1 MIEKHQKKIYQEVAN
16 TIRGLSMDGVQKANS
31 GHPGLPLGCAEI
43 GAILWG
49 QFLNYD
55 PTDEEALW
63 RDHFV
68 LSAGHGSMFLYSVLH
83 LSGYNLS
90 LEDLKNFR
98 QKNSKTPGH
107 PEKLDTEGV
116 EVTTGPLGQGVANA
130 VGIAFGLKVLAE
142 KFNQNGFPIFDNKVV
157 VLAGDGCLME
167 GVSHEASSFAG
178 HYCLNNLIVLYDRN
192 NITLDGAFSDS
203 CSDDDILRYKSY
215 GFDVVVI
222 ENANDIEEV
231 SEVLMNIRRMQEKPL
246 LVVCNTVIG
255 FGSPHKAGT
264 HKVHGSPLGE
274 EEVIATKKA
283 LGMSLEKF
291 YVPPSVKDFF
301 NERKEFQKKNKKHF
315 EEMMVNYEK
324 SYPELAKE
332 LKERKNLT
340 ISKDL
345 KKALAKISFED
356 KIAGRAASAAALKV
370 IAKYVPSLIGGSA
383 DLSGSDC
390 TMLEDY
396 PIIKKGMFAGRN
408 IKYGVREFAMAAIAN
423 GLCTLYFRPFVGT
436 FLCFSDYMR
445 NAIRLAALSRHPTL
459 FVFTHDSIFLGEDGP
474 THQPIEQLA
483 SLRAMPGLFVFR
495 PGDAHEVAGSWWV
508 AINRIGGPSVLIFTR
523 QGIPTLKE
531 SDRDFD
537 QTVGKGA
544 YILIEEDKTLEI
556 DVTIIATGSELF
568 LAKEAHRRLTSEK
581 LSKNVRV
588 VSMPCMDLFETM
600 DVSYKESVIA
610 KNGGL
615 FVSIEAGTSF
625 GWERY
630 TGKDG
635 VNISIDSFGKSEPI
649 EDLQMDFGFTID
661 QVMEQIMA
669 AVSTKI

>member
-1 MIEKHQKKIYQEVAN
+1 MLEKHQKKVYQEVAN
-16 TIRGLSMDGVQKANS
+16 TIRALSMDGVEKANS

-43 GAILWG
+43 GAVLWG

-55 PTDEEALW
+55 PHDENAIN

-83 LSGYNLS
+83 LSGYNVTI
-90 LEDLKNFR
+90 EDLKKFR
-98 QKNSKTPGH
+98 QKNSNTPGH

-142 KFNQNGFPIFDNKVV
+142 KFNQDGFAIFNNKVV

-178 HYCLNNLIVLYDRN
+178 HYRLNNLILLYDRN

-215 GFDVVVI
+215 GFDVVEI
-222 ENANDIEEV
+222 ENGNDIEEV
-231 SEVLMNIRRMQEKPL
+231 SEVLMSLRGAQEKPV

-255 FGSPHKAGT
+255 FGSPNKAGS

-274 EEVIATKKA
+274 EEVTLTKKA
-283 LGMSLEKF
+283 LGISLEKF
-291 YVPPSVKDFF
+291 YVPSSVKDFF
-301 NERKEFQKKNKKHF
+301 HQRKEVQKKNKKHF
-315 EEMMVNYEK
+315 EQMLFSYEK
-324 SYPELAKE
+324 QYPELYKE
-332 LKERKNLT
+332 LKGRKDFFVP
-340 ISKDL
+340 KEL
-345 KKALAKISFED
+345 KKALLEISFED
-356 KIAGRAASAAALKV
+356 KIAGRAASNAALKV

-390 TMLEDY
+390 TMLSDY
-396 PIIKKGMFAGRN
+396 KIIKRGDFNGRN

-423 GLCTLYFRPFVGT
+423 GLTTLYFRPFVGT

-445 NAIRLAALSRHPTL
+445 NAIRLACISKHPTL

-474 THQPIEQLA
+474 THQPVEHVA
-483 SLRAMPGLFVFR
+483 SLRAMPNLFVFR
-495 PGDAHEVAGSWWV
+495 PGDAYEAVGAWWV
-508 AINRIGGPSVLIFTR
+508 AINRIDGPCALIFTR
-523 QGIPTLKE
+523 QALPTLKE
-531 SDRDFD
+531 TKQDFD

-544 YILIEEDKTLEI
+544 YILIHEDKSKKI
-556 DVTIIATGSELF
+556 DITIIATGSELY
-568 LAKEAHRRLTSEK
+568 LAKEVQQRLFSEK
-581 LSKNVRV
+581 FSKNVRV

-600 DVSYKESVIA
+600 DREYKESILG
-610 KNGGL
+610 KNLGL
-615 FVSIEAGTSF
+615 CVSIEAGSSF

-635 VNISIDSFGKSEPI
+635 VNISIDTFGKSEPI
-649 EDLQMDFGFTID
+649 EDLREDFGFTVD
-661 QVMEQIMA
+661 HVMEQILA
-669 AVSTKI
+669 SFPLKR